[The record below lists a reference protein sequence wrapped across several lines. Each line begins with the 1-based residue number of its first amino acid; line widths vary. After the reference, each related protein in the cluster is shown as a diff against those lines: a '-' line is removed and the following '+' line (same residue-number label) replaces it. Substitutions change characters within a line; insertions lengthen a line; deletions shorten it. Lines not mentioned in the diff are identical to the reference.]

1 MKEKLDEV
9 MEQFEDG
16 EISFMELVLL
26 VAVAFLAGLVL
37 GMIFSPNKH
46 VVIGSN
52 NGNNSP
58 GCLTFDTTD
67 EEEED
72 EDED

>member
-1 MKEKLDEV
+1 MKEKLDALLEEAEDMELTV
-9 MEQFEDG
+9 ME
-16 EISFMELVLL
+16 MVLL
-26 VAVAFLAGLVL
+26 VAVAFLSGLVL
-37 GMIFSPNKH
+37 GMIFSPKKH

-67 EEEED
+67 EDEED
-72 EDED
+72 EEEA